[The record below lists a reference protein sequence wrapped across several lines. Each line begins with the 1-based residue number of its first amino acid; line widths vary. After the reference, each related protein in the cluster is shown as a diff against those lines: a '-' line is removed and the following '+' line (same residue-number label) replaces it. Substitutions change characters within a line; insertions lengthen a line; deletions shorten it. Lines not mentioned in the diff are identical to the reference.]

1 MNNIKIFRANRGE
14 GKTKWLFERAAE
26 EQLNGKYLYYVG
38 TEKTM
43 KTLVEMWEATFH
55 EKCPIVDWSE
65 SSDII
70 RPCCIFTDGLFD
82 NLYDM
87 SLWFNFMKRYDA
99 TWYITANKEYF
110 VN

>member
-14 GKTKWLFERAAE
+14 GKTKWLFERAVE
-26 EQLNGKYLYYVG
+26 ESLNGKHLYYIG
-38 TEKTM
+38 TEKSM
-43 KTLVEMWEATFH
+43 EALARMWEATFH
-55 EKCPIVDWSE
+55 EKCPITNWSE

-70 RPCCIFTDGLFD
+70 RPCCILTDEMFA

-87 SLWFNFMKRYDA
+87 TLWFNFMKRYDA
-99 TWYITANKEYF
+99 TWYITVDNEYF